1 MKKGFVAVFA
11 LLALTQVNAQEKWTS
26 LFDGKTTAGWH
37 SYGEKTAG
45 AAWKIDNGII
55 SLDPT
60 AIKNGKGGGD
70 LVTDESF
77 NDFHLQLESK
87 ISKNGNSG
95 IIFFVQDNPTKYQET
110 WHTGPEMQVLDND
123 GHEDGKIISHR
134 AGNLY
139 DLIVGK
145 EGVVKPYD
153 QWNKVD
159 IIFKKGK
166 LDLILNDV
174 TVIST
179 HVGDDGWK
187 ELIRRSKF
195 AAGESPD
202 FGKKFSGHIA
212 LQDHDN
218 KVSYRNIR
226 IQKL

>member
-87 ISKNGNSG
+87 ISK
-95 IIFFVQDNPTKYQET
+95 
-110 WHTGPEMQVLDND
+110 
-123 GHEDGKIISHR
+123 
-134 AGNLY
+134 
-139 DLIVGK
+139 
-145 EGVVKPYD
+145 
-153 QWNKVD
+153 
-159 IIFKKGK
+159 
-166 LDLILNDV
+166 
-174 TVIST
+174 
-179 HVGDDGWK
+179 
-187 ELIRRSKF
+187 
-195 AAGESPD
+195 
-202 FGKKFSGHIA
+202 
-212 LQDHDN
+212 
-218 KVSYRNIR
+218 
-226 IQKL
+226 IQKSIVILFIRDLRCK